1 MIELAPVDPTKQI
14 FLGWEEWIALPGLG
28 IPAMTTKIDTGARTS
43 ALHAFAIEPFGSSQK
58 PYVRFGIHPIPDR
71 PDVETFCSAPL
82 VDRREVTSSNGEKEL
97 RYVIR
102 TSARIGDL
110 EWPIDITL
118 TNRETMT
125 YRMLLGRSAIDE
137 RMIVDPNN
145 SFCQEKLSYDLY
157 GKLKQARPIA
167 RPLRIALLTREPNNY
182 TSRRIMQVAEQ
193 RGHVCEII
201 NTTRCYMNINATAPQ
216 VMYDGRALPRYD
228 AIIPRIGSSIT
239 SYGMAVVRQFDLM
252 GSFCVNKAAA
262 IGTSRDKLFAQ
273 QILAQHKINMPV
285 TAFAHSPHDT
295 SELIEIAGGAP
306 LVVKLLE
313 GTQGKGV
320 VLGETENAAESVIG
334 AFRGLKANFL
344 VQEFIKEAA
353 GADLRCLVV
362 GGRVVASMKRQAQDG
377 EFRANVHQ
385 GGNVVATK
393 ITRAERLIALK
404 AAKVIGLGVA
414 GVDILRSN
422 NGPKIL
428 EINSSPGI
436 QGIER
441 ATGADVAVKIMEY
454 IEKNVG
460 PKIRGKRGRKPS
472 AGKVE
477 KAIPEPAT
485 AA

>member
-1 MIELAPVDPTKQI
+1 MIDMMPVDPTKQI
-14 FLGWEEWIALPGLG
+14 FLGWEEWMALPKIG
-28 IPAMTTKIDTGARTS
+28 IPALTVKIDTGARTS
-43 ALHAFAIEPFGSSQK
+43 ALHAFAIEPFGSAKK

-71 PDVETFCSAPL
+71 PDVEVFCSAPL
-82 VDRREVTSSNGEKEL
+82 VDRREVVSSNGEKEL

-102 TSARIGDL
+102 TPARIGDL
-110 EWPIDITL
+110 EWDIDITL
-118 TNRETMT
+118 TNRENMQ

-145 SFCQEKLSYDLY
+145 SFHQEELSYDLY
-157 GKLKQARPIA
+157 GKLKKAAPID
-167 RPLRIALLTREPNNY
+167 RPLRIGLLTREPKNY
-182 TSRRIMQVAEQ
+182 TSRRIIQIAEQ
-193 RGHVCEII
+193 RGHVCEVI
-201 NTTRCYMNINATAPQ
+201 NTTRCYMNINAVAPQ
-216 VMYDGRALPRYD
+216 VMYDGRALPRFD

-262 IGTSRDKLFAQ
+262 IGASRDKLFAH

-295 SELIEIAGGAP
+295 SALINIAGGAP

-320 VLGETENAAESVIG
+320 VLGETANAAESVIG

-344 VQEFIKEAA
+344 VQEFVKEAA
-353 GADLRCLVV
+353 GSDLRCLVI
-362 GGRVVASMKRQAQDG
+362 GGKVVAAMKRQARDG

-385 GGNVVATK
+385 GGNVVAAK
-393 ITRAERLIALK
+393 ISRAERAIALK

-414 GVDILRSN
+414 GVDILRSDS
-422 NGPKIL
+422 GPKIL

-441 ATGADVAVKIMEY
+441 ATGADIATNIIEY

-460 PKIRGKRGRKPS
+460 PKIRSKRGRKPS
-472 AGKVE
+472 SRKIEEAF
-477 KAIPEPAT
+477 AEPGVT
-485 AA
+485 T